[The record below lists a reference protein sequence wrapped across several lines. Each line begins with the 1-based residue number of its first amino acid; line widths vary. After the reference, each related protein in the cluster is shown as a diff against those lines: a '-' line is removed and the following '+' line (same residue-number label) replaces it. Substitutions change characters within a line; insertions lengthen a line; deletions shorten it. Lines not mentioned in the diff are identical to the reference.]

1 MLKLIRKLLL
11 KLVDDIDSGNSNVSE
26 EEQKEILDILNKIHS
41 SRLSKEAACKYLNVS
56 RATFDNLVRD
66 GKLPRG
72 KKEVG
77 FKELSWTKHELD
89 EYVTKLK
96 VR

>member
-11 KLVDDIDSGNSNVSE
+11 KLVDDIDTGNSNIDE
-26 EEQKEILDILNKIHS
+26 DEQKEILNILNRIHS
-41 SRLSKEAACKYLNVS
+41 NRLSKEAACKYLNMS

-72 KKEVG
+72 RKEVG

-89 EYVTKLK
+89 EYVANIKP
-96 VR
+96 

>member
-11 KLVDDIDSGNSNVSE
+11 KLVDDIDSGNSNISE
-26 EEQKEILDILNKIHS
+26 EEQKEILDILNRIHS

-96 VR
+96 V

>member
-11 KLVDDIDSGNSNVSE
+11 KIVDDIDSGNSNVSE
-26 EEQKEILDILNKIHS
+26 EEQKEILDILNRIHS
-41 SRLSKEAACKYLNVS
+41 SRLSKEAACKYLNIS

>member
-11 KLVDDIDSGNSNVSE
+11 KLVDDIDTGNSNIDE
-26 EEQKEILDILNKIHS
+26 EEQKEILDILNRIHS
-41 SRLSKEAACKYLNVS
+41 NRLSKESACKYLNMS

-89 EYVTKLK
+89 KYVANAKP
-96 VR
+96 

>member
-11 KLVDDIDSGNSNVSE
+11 KLIDDIDSGNSNISE
-26 EEQKEILDILNKIHS
+26 EEQKEILDILNKIYS
-41 SRLSKEAACKYLNVS
+41 NRLNKEVACKYLNVS
-56 RATFDNLVRD
+56 RATFDNLVRE

-72 KKEVG
+72 HKEVG

>member
-11 KLVDDIDSGNSNVSE
+11 KLVDDIDTGNSNIDE
-26 EEQKEILDILNKIHS
+26 EEQKEILDVLNRIHS
-41 SRLSKEAACKYLNVS
+41 NRLSKESACKYLNMS

-66 GKLPRG
+66 GKLPKG

-77 FKELSWTKHELD
+77 FKELSWSKYELD
-89 EYVTKLK
+89 KYVTKLK
-96 VR
+96 D

>member
-26 EEQKEILDILNKIHS
+26 EEQKEILDILNRIHS

-66 GKLPRG
+66 SKLPRG

-89 EYVTKLK
+89 EYVANAKP
-96 VR
+96 

>member
-26 EEQKEILDILNKIHS
+26 EEQKEILDILNRIHS

-66 GKLPRG
+66 GKLSRG

-89 EYVTKLK
+89 EYATKLK
-96 VR
+96 V

>member
-11 KLVDDIDSGNSNVSE
+11 KLVDDIDTGNSNIDE
-26 EEQKEILDILNKIHS
+26 EEQKEILDILNRIHS
-41 SRLSKEAACKYLNVS
+41 NRLSKESACKYLNMS

-72 KKEVG
+72 KK
-77 FKELSWTKHELD
+77 
-89 EYVTKLK
+89 
-96 VR
+96 

>member
-26 EEQKEILDILNKIHS
+26 EEQKEILNILNRIHS

-89 EYVTKLK
+89 EYVANGKP
-96 VR
+96 

>member
-1 MLKLIRKLLL
+1 MLKLIRKLLV
-11 KLVDDIDSGNSNVSE
+11 KIINDIDTGNSNISE
-26 EEQKEILDILNKIHS
+26 EEQKEILDYLNKIHS
-41 SRLSKEAACKYLNVS
+41 SRLSKESACKYLNIS

-89 EYVTKLK
+89 KYVANAKP
-96 VR
+96 

>member
-26 EEQKEILDILNKIHS
+26 EEQKEILNILNRIHS

-77 FKELSWTKHELD
+77 FKELSWTKYELD

>member
-11 KLVDDIDSGNSNVSE
+11 KLVDDIDTGNSNIDE
-26 EEQKEILDILNKIHS
+26 EEQKEILDILNRIHS
-41 SRLSKEAACKYLNVS
+41 NRLSKESACKYLNMS

-89 EYVTKLK
+89 KYIANTKP
-96 VR
+96 

>member
-11 KLVDDIDSGNSNVSE
+11 KIVDDIDSGNSNVSE
-26 EEQKEILDILNKIHS
+26 EEQKEILDILNRIHS
-41 SRLSKEAACKYLNVS
+41 SRLSKEAACKYLNIS

-96 VR
+96 V

>member
-26 EEQKEILDILNKIHS
+26 EEQKEILNILNRIHS

>member
-11 KLVDDIDSGNSNVSE
+11 KLVDDIDTGNSNIDE
-26 EEQKEILDILNKIHS
+26 YEQKEILDILNRIHS
-41 SRLSKEAACKYLNVS
+41 SRLSKEAACKYLNMS

-72 KKEVG
+72 RKEVG

-89 EYVTKLK
+89 EYVANIKS
-96 VR
+96 

>member
-11 KLVDDIDSGNSNVSE
+11 KLVDDIDTGNSNIDE
-26 EEQKEILDILNKIHS
+26 EEQKEILDILNRIHS
-41 SRLSKEAACKYLNVS
+41 NRLSKESACKYLNMS

-72 KKEVG
+72 KKEVD

-89 EYVTKLK
+89 EYVANTKP
-96 VR
+96 